1 MLDSWKNGKS
11 TEDSFADLAT
21 KKSDDEGSAETGGLI
36 EDIYKNSNFVKPFI
50 DWSYEKGRKV
60 GDTGIIETVYGYHIM
75 YCSKISTEP
84 QWKTTIL
91 NEIVEEEYG
100 SAVDKLIEER
110 RKGIRV
116 KDSRIGRIRKKIDK
130 HAASII
136 SRG

>member
-1 MLDSWKNGKS
+1 
-11 TEDSFADLAT
+11 
-21 KKSDDEGSAETGGLI
+21 
-36 EDIYKNSNFVKPFI
+36 
-50 DWSYEKGRKV
+50 
-60 GDTGIIETVYGYHIM
+60 M